1 MSPHGAIHVVT
12 HVDIL
17 DQPERL
23 APSFFGSLA
32 FHGLLVATVVTVGWV
47 QSRNT
52 ISLGDPNGGRMGAV
66 TVNPV
71 ASIALPS
78 RTGPKNPVA
87 TDTESAV
94 PVPVLKAKPAPKVTA
109 PDPKAIPIP
118 SRDAKLSRPSPAAA
132 PPDKWR
138 ALQKDLP
145 NQLYSTAGT
154 RVSTPDYALAGGG
167 GVGVGSNSPF
177 GNQFGAYADLLRNR
191 VAKYWQTTTIDPR
204 LRTAPQVSVTFTL
217 HRDGSVT
224 GIRITQKSGINAL
237 DISAQRA
244 IMDAAPFPQLP
255 PQFPRNDAEI
265 EFVFELKR

>member
-1 MSPHGAIHVVT
+1 MSP

-32 FHGLLVATVVTVGWV
+32 FHGLLVVAMAAIGWV

-52 ISLGDPNGGRMGAV
+52 ISMGDPNGGRLGAV

-71 ASIALPS
+71 AGIALPS
-78 RTGPKNPVA
+78 NTGRKNPVA
-87 TDTESAV
+87 TDTQSTV
-94 PVPVLKAKPAPKVTA
+94 PVPVLKAKPSPKVTL

-118 SRDAKLSRPSPAAA
+118 SRNAKVTRPSPMAA

-138 ALQKDLP
+138 ASQKDLQ
-145 NQLYSTAGT
+145 NQVYSNAGT
-154 RVSTPDYALAGGG
+154 RVSTPDFALAGGG
-167 GVGVGSNSPF
+167 GVGVGNNSPF
-177 GNQFGAYADLLRNR
+177 GNQFGAYADLLRTR
-191 VAKYWQTTTIDPR
+191 VAQYWKPTDVR
-204 LRTAPQVSVTFTL
+204 ANNAPVVGVTFTL
-217 HRDGSVT
+217 RRDGSVS
-224 GIRITQKSGINAL
+224 GIRITQKSGVAAL

-255 PQFPRNDAEI
+255 PQFPKNEAEI
-265 EFVFELKR
+265 EFLFQLKQ

>member
-1 MSPHGAIHVVT
+1 MSP

-17 DQPERL
+17 EQTDRL
-23 APSFFGSLA
+23 ASSFFGSLA
-32 FHGLLVATVVTVGWV
+32 FHGLLVGAVLGAGWV

-52 ISLGDPNGGRMGAV
+52 ISMGDPNGGRFGAV

-78 RTGPKNPVA
+78 HGGPKNPVA

-109 PDPKAIPIP
+109 PDPTAIPIP
-118 SRDAKLSRPSPAAA
+118 SRSAKSRPSPAAA

-138 ALQKDLP
+138 ASQKDLP
-145 NQLYSTAGT
+145 NQLYSTSGT
-154 RVSTPDYALAGGG
+154 RVTTPDYALSGGG

-191 VAKYWQTTTIDPR
+191 VAQFWQTTTIDPR

-217 HRDGSVT
+217 HRNGSVS
-224 GIRITQKSGINAL
+224 GIRVSQKSGINAL

-255 PQFPRNDAEI
+255 PQFPKNEAEI

>member
-1 MSPHGAIHVVT
+1 MSP

-32 FHGLLVATVVTVGWV
+32 FHGLLVATIAGIGWV

-52 ISLGDPNGGRMGAV
+52 ISMGDPNGGRLGAV

-71 ASIALPS
+71 AEHRAAFAYRPQESGGHRYGIR
-78 RTGPKNPVA
+78 RT
-87 TDTESAV
+87 V
-94 PVPVLKAKPAPKVTA
+94 PVSKAKPAPKVTV

-118 SRDAKLSRPSPAAA
+118 SRNAKLTRPSPAAA

-138 ALQKDLP
+138 ASQKDLP

-154 RVSTPDYALAGGG
+154 RVSTPDFALAGGG
-167 GVGVGSNSPF
+167 GVGVGNNSPF
-177 GNQFGAYADLLRNR
+177 GNQFGAYADLLRTR
-191 VAKYWQTTTIDPR
+191 VAQYWKTTDDSR
-204 LRTAPQVSVTFTL
+204 QHTAPLVGVTFTL

-224 GIRITQKSGINAL
+224 GIRITQKSGISAL

-255 PQFPRNDAEI
+255 PQFPKNEAEI
-265 EFVFELKR
+265 EFLFQLKQ

>member
-1 MSPHGAIHVVT
+1 MSP

-32 FHGLLVATVVTVGWV
+32 FHGLLVATVAGAGWV

-52 ISLGDPNGGRMGAV
+52 ISMGDPNGGRMGAV

-78 RTGPKNPVA
+78 HAGPKNPVA

-94 PVPVLKAKPAPKVTA
+94 PVPVSKAKPAPKVKA
-109 PDPKAIPIP
+109 PDPTAIPIP
-118 SRDAKLSRPSPAAA
+118 SRNAKVSRPSQAAA

-138 ALQKDLP
+138 ASQKDLP
-145 NQLYSTAGT
+145 NQLYSTSGT

-167 GVGVGSNSPF
+167 GVGVGNNSPF
-177 GNQFGAYADLLRNR
+177 GNQFGAYADLLRTR
-191 VAKYWQTTTIDPR
+191 VAKYWQTTAIDPR

-217 HRDGSVT
+217 HRDGSAT

-255 PQFPRNDAEI
+255 PQFPKNEAEI

>member
-1 MSPHGAIHVVT
+1 MSP

-32 FHGLLVATVVTVGWV
+32 FHGLLVAAVVGAGWV
-47 QSRNT
+47 QSRST
-52 ISLGDPNGGRMGAV
+52 ISMGDPNGGRLGAV

-71 ASIALPS
+71 SSIALPS
-78 RTGPKNPVA
+78 HAGPKNPVA

-94 PVPVLKAKPAPKVTA
+94 PVPVAKAKPAPKVKV
-109 PDPKAIPIP
+109 PDPKAIAIP
-118 SRDAKLSRPSPAAA
+118 SRDAKVRRPSEAAA
-132 PPDKWR
+132 PVDKWR
-138 ALQKDLP
+138 AQQKDLP

-154 RVSTPDYALAGGG
+154 RVSTPDFALAGGG
-167 GVGVGSNSPF
+167 GVGVGNNSPF

-191 VAKYWQTTTIDPR
+191 VAQFWKTTDIR
-204 LRTAPQVSVTFTL
+204 ANNAPLVGVTFTL
-217 HRDGSVT
+217 RRDGSVT
-224 GIRITQKSGINAL
+224 GIRITQKSGISAL

-255 PQFPRNDAEI
+255 PQFPKNEAEI
-265 EFVFELKR
+265 EFLFQLKQ

>member
-1 MSPHGAIHVVT
+1 MSP

-23 APSFFGSLA
+23 ASSFFGSLA
-32 FHGLLVATVVTVGWV
+32 FHGLLVAAVAGAGWV

-52 ISLGDPNGGRMGAV
+52 ISMGDPNGGRFGAV

-78 RTGPKNPVA
+78 HAGPKNPVA

-94 PVPVLKAKPAPKVTA
+94 PVPVSKAKPAPKVTV

-118 SRDAKLSRPSPAAA
+118 SRNAKVSRPSPAAA

-138 ALQKDLP
+138 ASQKDLP

-154 RVSTPDYALAGGG
+154 RVATPDYALAGGG
-167 GVGVGSNSPF
+167 GVGVGTNSPF

-191 VAKYWQTTTIDPR
+191 VAQYWQTTTIDPR
-204 LRTAPQVSVTFTL
+204 LRTAPQVSVRFTL
-217 HRDGSVT
+217 HRNGSVT
-224 GIRITQKSGINAL
+224 GIRITQTSGINAL

-255 PQFPRNDAEI
+255 PQFPKNAAEI

>member
-1 MSPHGAIHVVT
+1 MSP

-23 APSFFGSLA
+23 VPSFFGSLV
-32 FHGLLVATVVTVGWV
+32 FHGLLFATMVGVGWV

-52 ISLGDPNGGRMGAV
+52 ISMGDPNGGRMGAV

-78 RTGPKNPVA
+78 HAGTRNPVA

-94 PVPVLKAKPAPKVTA
+94 PVPIAKTRPAPKVEA

-118 SRDAKLSRPSPAAA
+118 SRTAKSRPSQAAA
-132 PPDKWR
+132 LPDKWR
-138 ALQKDLP
+138 ASQKDLP

-154 RVSTPDYALAGGG
+154 RVATPDYAVAGGG
-167 GVGVGSNSPF
+167 GVGVGNNSPF

-191 VAKYWQTTTIDPR
+191 VAQYWKTTDIR
-204 LRTAPQVSVTFTL
+204 ANHAPVVGVTFTL
-217 HRDGSVT
+217 RRDGSVT
-224 GIRITQKSGINAL
+224 AIHISQRSGISAL

-244 IMDAAPFPQLP
+244 VMDAAPFPQLP
-255 PQFPRNDAEI
+255 PQFPKNQAEI
-265 EFVFELKR
+265 EFLFQLKQ

>member
-1 MSPHGAIHVVT
+1 MSP

-17 DQPERL
+17 EQTDRL

-32 FHGLLVATVVTVGWV
+32 FHGLLVGAVLGVGWV

-52 ISLGDPNGGRMGAV
+52 ISMGDPNGGRFGAV

-78 RTGPKNPVA
+78 HGGPKNPVA

-109 PDPKAIPIP
+109 PDPTAIAIP
-118 SRDAKLSRPSPAAA
+118 SRSAKSRPSPAAA

-138 ALQKDLP
+138 ASQKDLP

-154 RVSTPDYALAGGG
+154 RVTTPDYALSGGG

-177 GNQFGAYADLLRNR
+177 GNQFGAYADLLRTR
-191 VAKYWQTTTIDPR
+191 VAHFWQTTTIDPR

-217 HRDGSVT
+217 HRNGSVS
-224 GIRITQKSGINAL
+224 GIRVSQKSGINAL

-255 PQFPRNDAEI
+255 PQFPKNEAEI

>member
-1 MSPHGAIHVVT
+1 MSP

-32 FHGLLVATVVTVGWV
+32 FHVLLGGAVIGLGWV

-52 ISLGDPNGGRMGAV
+52 ISMGDPNGGRMGAV
-66 TVNPV
+66 AVNPV

-78 RTGPKNPVA
+78 HTGPKNPVA

-94 PVPVLKAKPAPKVTA
+94 PVPVSKAKPSPKVTE
-109 PDPKAIPIP
+109 PDSKAIPIP
-118 SRDAKLSRPSPAAA
+118 SRSAKTRPSPAAA

-138 ALQKDLP
+138 ATQKDLA

-154 RVSTPDYALAGGG
+154 RVNTADYAMSGGG
-167 GVGVGSNSPF
+167 GVGVGNNSPF
-177 GNQFGAYADLLRNR
+177 GNQFGAYADLLRTR
-191 VAKYWQTTTIDPR
+191 VAQYWKTTDVR
-204 LRTAPQVSVTFTL
+204 ANHAPVVGVTFTL
-217 HRDGSVT
+217 HRDGSAT
-224 GIRITQKSGINAL
+224 GIRITQRSGISAL

-244 IMDAAPFPQLP
+244 VMDAAPFPPLP
-255 PQFPRNDAEI
+255 PQFPKSEAEI
-265 EFVFELKR
+265 EFLFQLKQ